1 MERILHCTYVQMYFR
16 SPFLS
21 QKLLFLKQC
30 LKICLRLS
38 WTSGAPGLP
47 SSVTS
52 SVICAAGHGEE
63 DALHFANSMISQA
76 VTWATTQPHGWWTPG
91 RDPWI
96 RHHLLQR
103 SKKISQ
109 SSLEYHHTVYTNLM
123 YKNRIF
129 ILKGRLHTSKIHFP
143 LWLVRLC
150 PQLWSLWSS
159 TPLPHSWCSRGRLF
173 LPQTS

>member
-1 MERILHCTYVQMYFR
+1 MQMYFR

-76 VTWATTQPHGWWTPG
+76 VT
-91 RDPWI
+91 
-96 RHHLLQR
+96 
-103 SKKISQ
+103 
-109 SSLEYHHTVYTNLM
+109 
-123 YKNRIF
+123 
-129 ILKGRLHTSKIHFP
+129 
-143 LWLVRLC
+143 
-150 PQLWSLWSS
+150 
-159 TPLPHSWCSRGRLF
+159 
-173 LPQTS
+173 